1 MILLSKYKSYL
12 SLLFLISL
20 FLIGLI
26 SYGQSQKLER
36 IIKLR
41 EAAEKAQGDRKAK
54 ILNDLTA
61 EWFSVNLDSASKYA
75 DMAKLYIEENQLRKN
90 KADMYINLFEI
101 EMLDSSYVKNLNYLY
116 KAEKIAKEF
125 NEIDKYVFALN
136 KIANNFIEKKNVMK
150 ASAMLD
156 EASKLCRE
164 YDIRKQLA
172 FNFFLKGKLAVSN
185 KNFTLAKTHFYKCL
199 EIHQNEDITN
209 PTGVFREIGNLYFH
223 LGKYQEA
230 LDVYQN
236 ALPSIKEYEDRVG
249 EGYIEMNIGKTF
261 MELGYYEKASIHF
274 LQSLKA
280 KETYSSN
287 PNNLLVKSYISE
299 NNIRAEKLNTARAEI
314 DNLIKQYSDKKH
326 RFKYRLYILK
336 GEMYYEKNKLD
347 SSYVFMNKA
356 DSIATKNNKELDAI
370 SKLKYSI
377 AEGDYERI
385 KSAFIY
391 AKEYYSNL
399 NNEIKLAYVHLLLAK
414 YYYKK
419 ENFKKSIEN
428 LDKISIELFRSPDM
442 VVDKIN
448 LAIRAHAKL
457 NHEKEVKIFDEK
469 QEKIRE
475 QLNNSELPDIFVLK
489 LAENKLYQ
497 NSQKLSILEMRILWL
512 SLAVGSA
519 LIIFIVF
526 WEHNRRKRKKIAF
539 QFSLKENELKKSLI
553 DEKRKHK
560 KEVEEKIDLLK
571 NRNQFLSELK
581 DMVNENFNEKPKVIR
596 KDIKQIFTSIDK
608 QIKECDD
615 KVRGDLI
622 LYEEAFISKLKKRF
636 TRLTKKEIRICVYLK
651 MGFSNEEIAS
661 LCQIQVPSVA
671 KNRYRIRKKLD
682 LKRNENLEEFLSD
695 L

>member
-1 MILLSKYKSYL
+1 MVLLSF
-12 SLLFLISL
+12 LLTGI
-20 FLIGLI
+20 IT
-26 SYGQSQKLER
+26 YGQSQKLER

-41 EAAEKAQGDRKAK
+41 EAAEEAQGDRKAK

-61 EWFSVNLDSASKYA
+61 EWFSINLDSASKYA
-75 DMAKLYIEENQLRKN
+75 NIAKLYIENNKFRKL
-90 KADMYINLFEI
+90 KIDMYINLFEI

-125 NEIDKYVFALN
+125 NEIEKYVFALN
-136 KIANNFIEKKNVMK
+136 KIADNFIDKKNFMK

-172 FNFFLKGKLAVSN
+172 FNFFLKGKLAVTN
-185 KNFTLAKTHFYKCL
+185 KNYTLAKAHFNKCL
-199 EIHQNEDITN
+199 NIHKNEDIGN
-209 PTGVFREIGNLYFH
+209 PTGVFREVGNLYYH

-236 ALPSIKEYEDRVG
+236 ALPYIKEYEDRVG
-249 EGYIEMNIGKTF
+249 EGYIQMNIGLTF
-261 MELGYYEKASIHF
+261 MELGYYERASIHF
-274 LQSLKA
+274 LRSLEA
-280 KETYSSN
+280 KESYSSN
-287 PNNLLVKSYISE
+287 SNNLLVRTYISE
-299 NNIRAEKLNTARAEI
+299 NNIRAEKLNTARKEI
-314 DNLIKQYSDKKH
+314 DSLIKQYSDIEH
-326 RFKYRLYILK
+326 RFKYRLYKLK
-336 GEMYYEKNKLD
+336 GEWYYEKNKLD

-356 DSIATKNNKELDAI
+356 DSIASKNNKELDAI

-377 AEGDYERI
+377 AEGDFETIRSTF
-385 KSAFIY
+385 KY

-399 NNEIKLAYVHLLLAK
+399 NNEVKLAHVHLLIAE

-419 ENFKKSIEN
+419 EKFKESIKN
-428 LDKISIELFRSPDM
+428 LNKISIELFQSPDII
-442 VVDKIN
+442 VNKIN
-448 LAIRAHAKL
+448 LAIRSHAEL
-457 NHEKEVKIFDEK
+457 NQKKEIKILDEK
-469 QEKIRE
+469 QEKIID
-475 QLNNSELPDIFVLK
+475 QLNNSDLSDIFVLK

-497 NSQKLSILEMRILWL
+497 NSQELSILEMRIFWL
-512 SLAVGSA
+512 SLAMGSA

-539 QFSLKENELKKSLI
+539 QFSLKESELKKSLI

-581 DMVNENFNEKPKVIR
+581 DMVNENYNEKPKVIR

-608 QIKECDD
+608 QIKECDN
-615 KVRGDLI
+615 KVGDDLI
-622 LYEEAFISKLKKRF
+622 LYEEAFISKLKKMF
-636 TRLTKKEIRICVYLK
+636 PRLTKKEIRICVYLR
-651 MGFSNEEIAS
+651 MEFSNEEIAS
-661 LCQIQVPSVA
+661 LCQIQVSSVA
-671 KNRYRIRKKLD
+671 KNRYRIRKKLE
-682 LKRNENLEEFLSD
+682 LKRNENLEEFLAD